1 MRCFDQQHLLL
12 LGVNRQLAQRALRWQ
27 RIVHADADLGC
38 ARTVVSA
45 DLRAFG
51 ALTSNSRVCFRRAI
65 FCLRSRLN
73 LDLSPF
79 REDI

>member
-1 MRCFDQQHLLL
+1 MRRSATLASFEVHW
-12 LGVNRQLAQRALRWQ
+12 QLAQRALRWQ
-27 RIVHADADLGC
+27 RIVHAAADLGC

-45 DLRAFG
+45 DLRAF
-51 ALTSNSRVCFRRAI
+51 AARSSNSRVCFRRAI

-79 REDI
+79 RADI